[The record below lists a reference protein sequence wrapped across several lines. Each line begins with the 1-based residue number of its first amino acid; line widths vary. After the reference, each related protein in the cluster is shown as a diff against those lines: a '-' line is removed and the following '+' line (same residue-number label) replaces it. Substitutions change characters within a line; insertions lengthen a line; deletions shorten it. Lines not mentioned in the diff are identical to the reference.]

1 MIKSTLNTLLSG
13 FGFEVRRKTE
23 PFYDPLRSLN
33 YVFSDKENKETS
45 SNNVKILFDVGAN
58 IGQSV
63 SRFRRWYPN
72 SIIHCFE
79 PDTETFKLLRKNTQ
93 HLKGVV
99 LNSFGLGE
107 KSFQSDFYRNDNST
121 VPGVTNSIYKTVECG
136 PGINEKTSV
145 KIKTLDEYVKDN
157 EISHIDLVKIDVQ
170 GYEPM
175 VLEGGT
181 QFLKSG
187 KVKTL
192 LIEVILN
199 KTYEKQVSFLD
210 LERTLVECGFSLYD
224 ISSIKKNS
232 ATGRTIQLDALYV
245 HQNYQ

>member
-1 MIKSTLNTLLSG
+1 
-13 FGFEVRRKTE
+13 
-23 PFYDPLRSLN
+23 
-33 YVFSDKENKETS
+33 
-45 SNNVKILFDVGAN
+45 
-58 IGQSV
+58 
-63 SRFRRWYPN
+63 
-72 SIIHCFE
+72 
-79 PDTETFKLLRKNTQ
+79 
-93 HLKGVV
+93 
-99 LNSFGLGE
+99 
-107 KSFQSDFYRNDNST
+107 
-121 VPGVTNSIYKTVECG
+121 
-136 PGINEKTSV
+136 
-145 KIKTLDEYVKDN
+145 
-157 EISHIDLVKIDVQ
+157 
-170 GYEPM
+170 M